1 MIAWDIETGPLDREL
16 VLSRSK
22 EFTAPEP
29 PGDFNESTVKLGVMK
44 DPAKIAAKIEAERVK
59 HEKAVRDFAR
69 TTAEAK
75 EKYETD
81 VLEKAALSPLTGQVL
96 AIGYKSEKGV
106 AIKFAGT
113 PESEADLISEFWL
126 KYQSCNAPVRRMVG
140 HNIFGFDLPFLVR
153 RSWLL
158 DVAVPQNLIDRDRFW
173 NERVFV
179 DTMKRWQCG
188 VFGGEWVK
196 LDALSQA
203 TGGSGKPDGITG
215 AMFAD
220 LFNGS
225 EEEKIQ
231 AIDYLKNDLEMTWN
245 VAVALGVR

>member
-1 MIAWDIETGPLDREL
+1 MIAWDIETGPLDKKL

-22 EFTAPEP
+22 EFTPPEP
-29 PGDFNESTVKLGVMK
+29 PGDFDESTVKLGVMK
-44 DPAKIAAKIEAERVK
+44 DPAKIAAKIESERVK
-59 HEKAVRDFAR
+59 HEKLARDYNR

-75 EKYETD
+75 EKYEAEI
-81 VLEKAALSPLTGQVL
+81 LEKAALSPLTGQVL

-106 AIKFAGT
+106 AVKLAGT
-113 PESEADLISEFWL
+113 PESESDLIAEFWL

-158 DVAVPQNLIDRDRFW
+158 DVAVPPNVIDRDRFW

-188 VFGGEWVK
+188 IYGGEWVK
-196 LDALSQA
+196 LEMLSQA
-203 TGGSGKPDGITG
+203 TGGPGKPDGITG
-215 AMFAD
+215 AMFAE
-220 LFNGS
+220 LFSGD
-225 EEEKIQ
+225 EGQRET
-231 AIDYLKNDLEMTWN
+231 AIDYLKNDLEMTWD